1 MRAAVV
7 GGGVMGLSTAH
18 YLAREGFA
26 VTLLEAEKEPGG
38 LASPAAYPGF
48 VWDRFYHC
56 ILPSDASLLA
66 LLDEIGLGAELR
78 WRNTHTG
85 FFVGGSVRPMD
96 HVGHLLRFPSLSLVE
111 KLRLGLMMTLA
122 IRGDGQDPS
131 LDVKTSEEWL
141 RHWCGEGG
149 WRKLWKHLLRAKLG
163 EAASAVSARFIWSTL
178 RRMASARKL
187 TSGRE
192 TLGYVRGGYS
202 RILGRLRER
211 LAAAGVEILPGS
223 PVTRVSSVAGSV
235 CVEARGVERLFDAAF
250 LTVPSPV
257 VSRIVPDLPVEL
269 GARLRRTSYLG
280 AVCTVVI
287 GESPLSRNYVLNL
300 AEPGFRLTGVIEMT
314 NLVTAA
320 EETASDTLVYLPRY
334 ALAGDPVLERP
345 DGEVR
350 DEALDDLAR
359 VYPHTRRGWVRHTRV
374 HRASMIQ
381 PVPLAGGPPLAPPFE
396 LPVPGV
402 FVVNSAQL
410 PSCVL
415 NNSDCIG
422 LARERTAMAAALLL
436 GRPRQTVRS

>member
-1 MRAAVV
+1 M
-7 GGGVMGLSTAH
+7 
-18 YLAREGFA
+18 
-26 VTLLEAEKEPGG
+26 
-38 LASPAAYPGF
+38 
-48 VWDRFYHC
+48 
-56 ILPSDASLLA
+56 
-66 LLDEIGLGAELR
+66 
-78 WRNTHTG
+78 
-85 FFVGGSVRPMD
+85 
-96 HVGHLLRFPSLSLVE
+96 
-111 KLRLGLMMTLA
+111 
-122 IRGDGQDPS
+122 
-131 LDVKTSEEWL
+131 
-141 RHWCGEGG
+141 
-149 WRKLWKHLLRAKLG
+149 
-163 EAASAVSARFIWSTL
+163 
-178 RRMASARKL
+178 
-187 TSGRE
+187 
-192 TLGYVRGGYS
+192 
-202 RILGRLRER
+202 
-211 LAAAGVEILPGS
+211 
-223 PVTRVSSVAGSV
+223 
-235 CVEARGVERLFDAAF
+235 
-250 LTVPSPV
+250 
-257 VSRIVPDLPVEL
+257 EL

-314 NLVTAA
+314 NLVAAA